1 MTDKVVHLFGN
12 GAPVPD
18 QTHLDPDEIL
28 ENNKGYYENVLI
40 LGWGKDGLLRIC
52 ATDGVAESILLIEQA
67 KMVILTELMVD
78 E

>member
-12 GAPVPD
+12 GADVPD
-18 QTHLDPDEIL
+18 QTHLDPDDIL
-28 ENNKGYYENVLI
+28 ENNKGEYENVLI

-52 ATDGVAESILLIEQA
+52 ATDGVAETILLIEQA
-67 KMVILTELMVD
+67 KMVLLTELMVD